1 MVKDKTLV
9 KVNEDLARER
19 KKCNFKVEELTNFLD
34 GGVQYTTSRRTLE
47 NDILSH
53 KELFDSIPEEYL
65 SHKEK
70 YENAIRK
77 TVLYYRLMQ
86 KYQNYKEGSTI
97 LDETRA
103 NYRNLVSF
111 AVFKDY
117 PPLMLHNGM
126 FIPAIAGQG
135 TPEQQKHWLKRA
147 KNMEILGTY
156 AQTELGHGTFIRGLE
171 TTAEY
176 DPSTEEFVLH
186 SPTLTSYK
194 WWPGGLAHT
203 VNYCVV
209 MAQLYIRGRHH
220 GMQPFLVQ
228 LRDEET
234 HIPLPGVKLG
244 EIGAKLGLST
254 VNNGFLAFEHHRIPR
269 DRMLMKNAQVLK
281 DGTFVAGP
289 SSKLAYG
296 TMIYVRVIIV
306 NGMANLMAKAA
317 TIAVRYSAVR
327 RQSQIKPSEPECQI
341 LDYVTQQHKLLICIA
356 TSLAFST
363 CARWLW
369 DVYTGV
375 MGQMES
381 GNMDHL
387 PELHALA
394 CSLKVVSTMDVSG
407 LVERCRL
414 ACGGHGFMH
423 SSNLPY
429 TYGLATAA
437 CTYEGENTVLLLQTA
452 RSLVKAWQKGSKGK
466 PLSPTEAYLMD
477 KSPVP
482 KWENTLDGIIAGF
495 RRVSAGKVQ
504 DCVSKIDKLVK
515 MGTSYE
521 DAWNQTSVR
530 LVAASEAHSRAV
542 ILATFRA
549 EVSRAAAALSPPL
562 ARVLHQL
569 VHLYTVYWALE
580 RVGDLLLYTSIA
592 ERDVQELQ
600 QQYEDLLQKIRPN
613 TVGLVDA
620 FDLRDEIL
628 NSTLGAYDGRVYERL
643 MEEALKSPLNAEP
656 VNQSFH
662 KYLKPFMQGKL

>member
-1 MVKDKTLV
+1 MALHFSMFLPTL
-9 KVNEDLARER
+9 L
-19 KKCNFKVEELTNFLD
+19 
-34 GGVQYTTSRRTLE
+34 
-47 NDILSH
+47 
-53 KELFDSIPEEYL
+53 
-65 SHKEK
+65 
-70 YENAIRK
+70 
-77 TVLYYRLMQ
+77 
-86 KYQNYKEGSTI
+86 
-97 LDETRA
+97 
-103 NYRNLVSF
+103 
-111 AVFKDY
+111 
-117 PPLMLHNGM
+117 
-126 FIPAIAGQG
+126 GQAS
-135 TPEQQKHWLKRA
+135 PEQQEKWVPRA
-147 KNMEILGTY
+147 VNMEIIGTY
-156 AQTELGHGTFIRGLE
+156 AQTELGHGTFLRGLE
-171 TTAEY
+171 TTATY
-176 DPSTEEFVLH
+176 DPNTEEFVLN
-186 SPTLTSYK
+186 SPTLTAYK

-203 VNYCVV
+203 ANHCVV
-209 MAQLYIRGRHH
+209 VAQLHSKGVNH
-220 GMQPFLVQ
+220 GVHPFIVQ
-228 LRDEET
+228 IRDEDT
-234 HIPLPGVKLG
+234 HMPLPGVKVG
-244 EIGAKLGLST
+244 EIGPKLSFST
-254 VNNGFLAFEHHRIPR
+254 ANNGFLGFDNFRVPR
-269 DRMLMKNAQVLK
+269 DSMLMKNAQVLK
-281 DGTFVAGP
+281 DGTYVK
-289 SSKLAYG
+289 SRLSKLTYG
-296 TMIYVRVIIV
+296 TMVFIRVMIV
-306 NGMANLMAKAA
+306 TDMAYYLSVGA
-317 TIAVRYSAVR
+317 TIAIRYSAVR
-327 RQSQIKPSEPECQI
+327 HQSKPKENEPEPQI
-341 LDYVTQQHKLLICIA
+341 LDYVTQQHKLFIA
-356 TSLAFST
+356 LASSHAFRVT
-363 CARWLW
+363 GQWLW
-369 DVYTGV
+369 TTFVRVNKALT
-375 MGQMES
+375 S
-381 GNMDHL
+381 GNADTL
-387 PELHALA
+387 PELHAVA
-394 CSLKVVSTMDVSG
+394 CCLKAVTTRDAASM
-407 LVERCRL
+407 VEACRMS
-414 ACGGHGFMH
+414 CGGHGYMT
-423 SSNLPY
+423 SSYLPIL
-429 TYGLATAA
+429 YGITTAA